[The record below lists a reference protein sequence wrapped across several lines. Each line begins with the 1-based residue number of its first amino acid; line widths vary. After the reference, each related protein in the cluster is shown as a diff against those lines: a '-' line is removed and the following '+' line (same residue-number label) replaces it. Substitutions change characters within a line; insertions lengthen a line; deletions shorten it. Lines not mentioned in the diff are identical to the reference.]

1 MEIFAPAGNFESLK
15 QAVQSGA
22 DCVYLG
28 LDSFNA
34 RMRADNFT
42 VETLAQAVELCHLH
56 GTKVF
61 LTLNILVKPNE
72 FDKALE
78 VASQAYLCGVDGI
91 ICADFGLSSLLAQH
105 LPDCDIVFSTQA
117 NVQNSEGCTVS
128 KQLGINS
135 LVLSRE
141 IDKKTVID
149 IRKNHPEINLEYF
162 VQGAL
167 CVSVSGQCQMSSAV
181 DAYSGNRGQC
191 KQPCRQAYSCYFDGK
206 KTNEGYLLSTKD
218 LFLADKIDELKQL
231 GINRIKIEGR
241 NRRKE
246 YVGQATEVYRK
257 AIDGKTLTNDDI
269 TNLKKMFNRGDF
281 TQGYMYEPDMGK
293 IMYPYSQGHK
303 GLEVGQIEVVKDK
316 FCIATTKQKFKSGD
330 AFKIFRN
337 NIEVGNAVFAEEQKG
352 KIKLSYSGKI
362 KAGDK
367 ISVTT
372 DSALLEQYAQL
383 TKKVGVV
390 LQIEAYENLPVKC
403 TAICKGKTFTFESD
417 FVCDIAQNNPTSS
430 DEIAKQMSK
439 LGDTQFTIL
448 DIVVKSG
455 HIFLPKSK
463 INEFRRNIFD
473 QISKKLTHLDRTH
486 PTFNKPQID
495 KTSCKNM
502 VAVCISAPNQMPFAQ
517 NCDVVIV
524 KPKEYTKQFLSQ
536 FEGKFYLDLPNFALK
551 DDVELLK
558 KLIAEIPNITGIS
571 ANSLYAIDLAKQ
583 FDKKLF
589 LNQGM
594 NIFNDYTTNL
604 WKDAH
609 FAYSNELSINEISSF
624 KNQNGFVYAEGY
636 NVCMTL
642 AHCPVQVNFKCTC
655 KNCKYKGDLT
665 YKDKLGNEF
674 LIKRKRLSKCYFELL
689 NGHRLSGF
697 EKLTQNHNFYLNLCD
712 LNEEKTKTIIDSYIT
727 FAKTGAK
734 NSFGFAEKT
743 TNGHLFKNV
752 K

>member
-34 RMRADNFT
+34 RMKADNFT
-42 VETLAQAVELCHLH
+42 AETLAQAVKLCHLH

-61 LTLNILVKPNE
+61 LTLNILVKPTE

-78 VASQAYLCGVDGI
+78 VASQAYMCGVDGI
-91 ICADFGLSSLLAQH
+91 ICADFGLCQILAKH
-105 LPDCDIVFSTQA
+105 LPGCDVVFSTQA
-117 NVQNSEGCTVS
+117 NIQNSEGCEVS

-141 IDKKTVID
+141 IDKNTLLDVRKTHPD
-149 IRKNHPEINLEYF
+149 INIEYF

-167 CVSVSGQCQMSSAV
+167 CVAVSGQCQMSSAV
-181 DAYSGNRGQC
+181 DAFSGNRGQC
-191 KQPCRQAYSCYFDGK
+191 KQPCRQNYSCFSDGK
-206 KTNEGYLLSTKD
+206 KINEGYLLSTKD
-218 LFLADKIDELKQL
+218 LCLADKIDELKNM
-231 GINRIKIEGR
+231 GINRVKIEGR

-257 AIDGKTLTNDDI
+257 AIDNKPLTNDDH

-281 TQGYMYEPDMGK
+281 TKGYLYESDTGK
-293 IMYPYSQGHK
+293 IMYQHSQGHK
-303 GLEVGQIEVVKDK
+303 GVEIGEIQTVKDK
-316 FCIATTKQKFKSGD
+316 FCIANTKYKFNSGD

-337 NIEVGNAVFAEEQKG
+337 NIEVGNAVFAENQNG
-352 KIKLSYSGKI
+352 KLKLSYSGKI
-362 KAGDK
+362 KVGDK
-367 ISVTT
+367 LNVTT
-372 DSALLEQYAQL
+372 QTSLLEHYAEL
-383 TKKVGVV
+383 TKKVGVK
-390 LQIEAYENLPVKC
+390 LQLEAKVNLPIKC
-403 TAICKGKTFTFESD
+403 IIECKNQRFEFESD
-417 FVCDIAQNNPTSS
+417 FICDKAQNNPTSS

-448 DIVVKSG
+448 DIVIKSDD
-455 HIFLPKSK
+455 IFIPKSK
-463 INEFRRNIFD
+463 INEFRRQIFD
-473 QISKKLTHLDRTH
+473 KIAEKLTQLNRTI
-486 PTFNKPQID
+486 PQYQRPQID
-495 KTSCKNM
+495 KKDCKNLI
-502 VAVCISAPNQMPFAQ
+502 AVCISNPKQTDFVK
-517 NCDVVIV
+517 NCDLIIV
-524 KPKEYTKQFLSQ
+524 KPQEYNSQFLAA
-536 FEGKFYLDLPNFALK
+536 FDCKFYLDLPNFALK
-551 DDVELLK
+551 NDVDLLK
-558 KLIAEIPNITGIS
+558 KLINENPNIIGIS
-571 ANSLYAIDLAKQ
+571 ANSLYAIELAKQ

-594 NIFNDYTTNL
+594 NIFNDYSANL
-604 WKDAH
+604 WHNEGFVYA
-609 FAYSNELSINEISSF
+609 NELTLNEISTF
-624 KNQNGFVYAEGY
+624 KNQSGFVFAEGY

-655 KNCKYKGDLT
+655 KNCKYKGDLV

-674 LIKRKRLSKCYFELL
+674 LIKRKKLSKCYFELI

-697 EKLTQNHNFYLNLCD
+697 EKIAQNHNFYLNLAGLD
-712 LNEEKTKTIIDSYIT
+712 NEKTKIIADAYTT
-727 FAKTGAK
+727 FAKTGVK
-734 NSFGFAEKT
+734 NSFAFAEKT

>member
-34 RMRADNFT
+34 RMKADNFT
-42 VETLAQAVELCHLH
+42 AETLAQAVQLCHLY

-72 FDKALE
+72 FEKALD
-78 VASQAYLCGVDGI
+78 VASQAYMCGVDGI
-91 ICADFGLSSLLAQH
+91 ICADFGLCELLAKH
-105 LPDCDIVFSTQA
+105 LPGCDVVFSTQA
-117 NVQNSEGCTVS
+117 NVQNSEGCAVS

-141 IDKKTVID
+141 IDKKTVLD
-149 IRKNHPEINLEYF
+149 VRKNHPDINIEYF

-191 KQPCRQAYSCYFDGK
+191 KQPCRQNYSCFSDGK
-206 KTNEGYLLSTKD
+206 KINEGYLLSTKD
-218 LFLADKIDELKQL
+218 LCLADKIGELKQL
-231 GINRIKIEGR
+231 GINRVKIEGR

-257 AIDGKTLTNDDI
+257 AIDGKTITQNDYS
-269 TNLKKMFNRGDF
+269 NLKKMFNRGDY
-281 TQGYMYEPDMGK
+281 TKGYMYEADFGK
-293 IMYPYSQGHK
+293 IIYPHSQGHK
-303 GLEVGQIEVVKDK
+303 GLEVGKIDVVKDK
-316 FCIATTKQKFKSGD
+316 FCIASVNQKFKSED

-337 NIEVGNAVFAEEQKG
+337 NIEVGNAVFAEDQNG

-362 KAGDK
+362 KPGDK
-367 ISVTT
+367 LNVTT
-372 DSALLEQYAQL
+372 QSALLEQYADL
-383 TKKVGVV
+383 TKKIGANVQVDAKVG
-390 LQIEAYENLPVKC
+390 QPIKC
-403 TAICKGKTFTFESD
+403 IVTCKNQTFLFESN
-417 FVCDIAQNNPTSS
+417 FVCDKAQNNPTSS
-430 DEIAKQMSK
+430 QEIAKQMAK

-448 DIVVKSG
+448 DIVVKNDD
-455 HIFLPKSK
+455 IFVPKSK
-463 INEFRRNIFD
+463 INEFRRQIFE
-473 QISKKLTHLDRTH
+473 QLAQKLTCFEREKPNYNL
-486 PTFNKPQID
+486 PQIES
-495 KTSCKNM
+495 KTHQNL
-502 VAVCISAPNQMPFAQ
+502 VAVCISHPEQVAFVTD
-517 NCDVVIV
+517 CDYIIV
-524 KPKEYTKQFLSQ
+524 KPQEYAKAFLDK
-536 FEGKFYLDLPNFALK
+536 FDCRFYLDLPNFALK
-551 DDVELLK
+551 DDVDLLK
-558 KLIAEIPNITGIS
+558 KLVAENDNIIGIS
-571 ANSLYAIDLAKQ
+571 ANSLYAIEIAKQ

-589 LNQGM
+589 LNVGM
-594 NIFNDYTTNL
+594 NIFNDYSANL
-604 WKDAH
+604 WKDAP
-609 FAYSNELSINEISSF
+609 FVYSNELTINEISTF

-655 KNCKYKGDLT
+655 KNCKYKGDLV

-697 EKLTQNHNFYLNLCD
+697 EKLSQNHNFYLNLCGLD
-712 LNEEKTKTIIDSYIT
+712 SEKTQTITNAYTT
-727 FAKTGAK
+727 FAKTGVK